1 MYSYQF
7 FNQTYIW
14 STPYLVQFY
23 LKKQAKQFQFEQST
37 YTNDSE
43 HKRVNART
51 TAYGWDVETYKR
63 LLLLPL

>member
-1 MYSYQF
+1 MVNTLF
-7 FNQTYIW
+7 
-14 STPYLVQFY
+14 STTL

-43 HKRVNART
+43 HKRVNTRT

>member
-1 MYSYQF
+1 MVNTLF
-7 FNQTYIW
+7 
-14 STPYLVQFY
+14 STILFK
-23 LKKQAKQFQFEQST
+23 KKQAKQFQFEQST

-43 HKRVNART
+43 HKRVNTRT